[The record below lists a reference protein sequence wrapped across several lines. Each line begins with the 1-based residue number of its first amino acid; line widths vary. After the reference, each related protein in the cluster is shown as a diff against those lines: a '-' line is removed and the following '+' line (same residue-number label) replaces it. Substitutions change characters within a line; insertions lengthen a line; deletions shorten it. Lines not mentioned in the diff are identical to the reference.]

1 MVALQSSRTQTGR
14 SRPIAVASILF
25 VLLSLAIAIANPPL
39 LAYIAYYRTAPILPL
54 IGDVL
59 DGTTPIGILLGL
71 NGVIALGVVQIA
83 TSILAAVAGVW
94 LWRSLI
100 KGGKL
105 GIALLPVDL
114 FFAYGFGIP
123 ILYVVPPVRSVL
135 LVAGWRSLR

>member
-1 MVALQSSRTQTGR
+1 MGETQSSRTPTER
-14 SRPIAVASILF
+14 SKPIAIASILF
-25 VLLSLAIAIANPPL
+25 VFLGLGIAIADPIF

-59 DGTTPIGILLGL
+59 DGRTPIGILLGL
-71 NGVIALGVVQIA
+71 NGVIALGVVHMA
-83 TSILAAVAGVW
+83 TSILDVVAGVW

-114 FFAYGFGIP
+114 FFAYGFAVP
-123 ILYVVPPVRSVL
+123 ILYIVPPLRSIL

>member
-1 MVALQSSRTQTGR
+1 MER
-14 SRPIAVASILF
+14 SQPIAVASILF
-25 VLLSLAIAIANPPL
+25 VFLGLGIAVANPPL

-59 DGTTPIGILLGL
+59 DGTTPIGMLLGL
-71 NGVIALGVVQIA
+71 NGVIALGVIQIA
-83 TSILAAVAGVW
+83 TSILAAVAGFW

-105 GIALLPVDL
+105 GIALLPADL

-123 ILYVVPPVRSVL
+123 ILYIVPPLRSIL